1 MDIRGSTNAEL
12 DMPRLSL
19 SADYRSVGSWTTYL
33 LLTMFRRNT
42 ITLRMIAYYITMYKV
57 IEGFKLNLR
66 AQIIRHRS

>member
-33 LLTMFRRNT
+33 LLTMFRREYNHPANGR
-42 ITLRMIAYYITMYKV
+42 ILHNNV
-57 IEGFKLNLR
+57 
-66 AQIIRHRS
+66 